1 MLGLL
6 CLLHRHADKNN
17 IVDFFLGGGGGG
29 GGYVFTILTSPKKP
43 SRFPVLQSMEFVVD
57 ISNTEQCIQIMKDT
71 DNFVDIM
78 KMLLLLKK
86 VLTHH
91 VEEQHPN
98 RTPPLSQQRML

>member
-1 MLGLL
+1 MQTKLL
-6 CLLHRHADKNN
+6 LMKVKITLL
-17 IVDFFLGGGGGG
+17 IFFWGGGGGG
-29 GGYVFTILTSPKKP
+29 GGRVRIYDAYFSQET
-43 SRFPVLQSMEFVVD
+43 FQ
-57 ISNTEQCIQIMKDT
+57 ISSASEHGICCRHFQHRAVHPNH